1 MAPKR
6 KQADGGKGKKFF
18 KVKKQEEDSE
28 NEVEASEESNAENE
42 EDEVSI
48 PEEGG
53 DGLADMM
60 SKILHQNIGTKVC
73 EKAGCIMH
81 PDLSFV
87 SISVISLGPRSS
99 EEKDRFDERY

>member
-6 KQADGGKGKKFF
+6 KQADGGKGNKFF
-18 KVKKQEEDSE
+18 KVKKQEADSE
-28 NEVEASEESNAENE
+28 NEVEASEESNAEDE

-60 SKILHQNIGTKVC
+60 SKILHQNIGTKVS
-73 EKAGCIMH
+73 ELVTVLQLDLF
-81 PDLSFV
+81 PDSFV
-87 SISVISLGPRSS
+87 VF
-99 EEKDRFDERY
+99 RFPY